1 MRSICLYSLS
11 LSVLLL
17 IFSVAARAD
26 IHEDAVNRCM
36 GEVGEFG
43 DAMVRTCVEQEVSAA
58 KALASY
64 PREARETVARC
75 TERLQ
80 GRGWSLVK
88 MCVDR
93 DVEADA
99 ALAAYDR
106 FRSPDSA
113 AELRIQCAAGSVRCA
128 RDREAGHTLVLRPA
142 SQPRSNEPRPR
153 GSR

>member
-58 KALASY
+58 KALSSY
-64 PREARETVARC
+64 PRETRETVARC

-80 GRGWSLVK
+80 GRGWSVVK

-99 ALAAYDR
+99 ALAAYGKER
-106 FRSPDSA
+106 AEVVQKCQERMAGQGA
-113 AELRIQCAAGSVRCA
+113 ARVKECV
-128 RDREAGHTLVLRPA
+128 DREVGGDK
-142 SQPRSNEPRPR
+142 SQ
-153 GSR
+153 